1 MPGILRHPAFSV
13 LEGIY
18 VNDLDKD
25 YTDICAR
32 CGYIVVS
39 VHAFHWG
46 CARGVQVVF
55 VKLVILNSIIYV
67 LVQVQQ

>member
-1 MPGILRHPAFSV
+1 M
-13 LEGIY
+13 
-18 VNDLDKD
+18 NDLDKD